1 MPFNKTVN
9 SLSIIIQFYL
19 KKTPEGIFRV
29 FNLTVILF
37 DLNKQTEINLLSLLL
52 LKRRQ
57 RLNHTWI

>member
-9 SLSIIIQFYL
+9 SLSIIIQFYF
-19 KKTPEGIFRV
+19 KKTPEGVFRV